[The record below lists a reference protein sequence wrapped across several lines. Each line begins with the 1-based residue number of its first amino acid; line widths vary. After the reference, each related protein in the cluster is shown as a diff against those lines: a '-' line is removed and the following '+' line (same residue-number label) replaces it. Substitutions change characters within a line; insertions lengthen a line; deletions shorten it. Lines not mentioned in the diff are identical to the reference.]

1 MKKKMLKGLSLS
13 LALALLVFL
22 LTGCAASAIRD
33 AVTNGGSSST
43 GSAKGTASFFA
54 DSAMAEGYYDM
65 EAPVPAPSEYA
76 TDDYDSLVK
85 GETVGTAE
93 SYDKI
98 IYSGS
103 ANVETVRFDETLERV
118 YEMID
123 VYGGFLE
130 SSYVTGKDYYSTYYN
145 RNTYRT
151 ATFTIRVPR
160 SAFQSFTG
168 ALDTLGNV
176 TNTTIEAQNIT
187 TSYYDTESRLATYRT
202 EEERLLAML
211 EKADTVE
218 DMLNIEDRLAS
229 VRYNIE
235 SLTSTLT
242 NWDSKLSYS
251 SLYLRISEVSE
262 LTQQAPITYT
272 FGQRIVQGFKDS
284 VSWLGEAGQA
294 LVVFI
299 AGALPILVILAVIAL
314 VIVFIIRAKRKKK
327 KAKMMVNLPVDSPK

>member
-1 MKKKMLKGLSLS
+1 MKKKTLKYLSLV
-13 LALALLVFL
+13 LALMLLSFL
-22 LTGCAASAIRD
+22 LTGCAAGAIRD
-33 AVTNGGSSST
+33 AISNGSGGSGAKASS
-43 GSAKGTASFFA
+43 SASYSG
-54 DSAMAEGYYDM
+54 AMTEAYYDM
-65 EAPVPAPSEYA
+65 DAPVPAPAEYA
-76 TDDYDSLVK
+76 TGEYDSMMK
-85 GETVGTAE
+85 GETAGTAD

-98 IYSGS
+98 IYSGY
-103 ANVETVRFDETLERV
+103 ATVETIRFDETLEQV

-123 VYGGFLE
+123 AYGGFLE

-151 ATFTIRVPR
+151 ASFTIRVPR

-168 ALDTLGNV
+168 ALETLGNV
-176 TNTTIEAQNIT
+176 TGTTIEAQNIT

-251 SLYLRISEVSE
+251 TVELRISEVSE
-262 LTQQAPITYT
+262 LTQQTPITYT
-272 FGQRIVQGFKDS
+272 FGQRIVQGFKSS
-284 VSWLGEAGQA
+284 VSWLGNAGQA

-299 AGALPILVILAVIAL
+299 AGALPILVILAVITL
-314 VIVFIIRAKRKKK
+314 IIIFIIRAKRKKK
-327 KAKMMVNLPVDSPK
+327 KEKMMVNLPVDSPK